1 MSTRR
6 IRNSW
11 WVDFRTNQTRYRVRS
26 PENSQAGAKAYEAVL
41 RRKLTNGEP
50 LRSPSAPTFAD
61 FSSEWFETYV
71 RTNNKPSSQKSRRR
85 ILDRHLVPFFGALR
99 LPNIDTTKIERFKA
113 EKVAAGLS
121 PKSVNLQLGVLSK
134 CLHDAVEWGKLTASP
149 KMRWLR
155 QPRARFDFLSR
166 EEGRRL
172 VTGMDAYPWR
182 SMVVLSL
189 HTGMR
194 LGELFGL
201 QWDDID
207 FVAHHLVVRRA
218 IIEGV
223 VGTTKNNRERQ
234 IPLSGIAIEV
244 LRGMPHDH
252 KLVFC
257 QSNGEPFTYGMAEC
271 AIDRGWQRAGLRQFG
286 WHVLRHT
293 FASWL
298 VADGVPLPVVQGL
311 LGHSTI
317 EMTMR
322 YSHLAPSA
330 FRSAIRVLEENCMTS
345 ETNAPE
351 YSWAPGGQRTVP
363 VGRELISDVPIT
375 TPIFS
380 LN

>member
-11 WVDFRTNQTRYRVRS
+11 WVDFRVNYTRYRVRS

-41 RRKLTNGEP
+41 RRRLTNGET
-50 LRSPSAPTFAD
+50 LRPAPIPSAPTFAQ
-61 FSSEWFETYV
+61 FSNEWFETYV
-71 RTNNKPSSQKSRRR
+71 VTNNKPSSQKSRRR
-85 ILDRHLVPFFGALR
+85 ILDRHLVPFFGALH
-99 LPNIDTTKIERFKA
+99 LPNIDTTKIERYKA
-113 EKVAAGLS
+113 DKVAAGLS

-134 CLHDAVEWGKLTASP
+134 CLRDAVEWGQLTAAP
-149 KMRWLR
+149 RIRWLR
-155 QPRARFDFLSR
+155 QPRARFDFLSQ
-166 EEGRRL
+166 EEAGRL
-172 VTGMDAYPWR
+172 LAGMDEQPWR
-182 SMVVLSL
+182 HMVALAL

-218 IIEGV
+218 IVEGV

-234 IPLSGIAIEV
+234 IPLSGLAIAA
-244 LRGMPHDH
+244 LRARPREHR
-252 KLVFC
+252 LVFC
-257 QSNGEPFTYGMAEC
+257 QKSGEPFTYGMAEC
-271 AIDRGWQRAGLRQFG
+271 AIDRGWQRAGLRSFG

-330 FRSAIRVLEENCMTS
+330 FRSAIRVLEERRTTS
-345 ETNAPE
+345 APE
-351 YSWAPGGQRTVP
+351 YSWAAGGQQAMPETL
-363 VGRELISDVPIT
+363 EISVDLPLA
-375 TPIFS
+375 TPISS